1 MSKKFGKIMLIA
13 AAVSGVAATAAVLL
27 RKREQHFT
35 DSNKDEDEYEDDFC
49 EDLDD
54 ENDVP
59 TRSYVP
65 LTHPQEPDAG
75 EAKETDVPQNAEEE
89 PAKEAPE
96 AEETEQ
102 PGQEAQDA
110 DALSIEADKTAVD
123 VEEATDEAAQA
134 AADVE
139 TAAMEA
145 DQTADKL
152 EETVEEFFD
161 EDDASDEEP
170 PIIDN

>member
-13 AAVSGVAATAAVLL
+13 AAVSGIAATAAVLL
-27 RKREQHFT
+27 RKREHFT

-65 LTHPQEPDAG
+65 LTHPQEADAE

-96 AEETEQ
+96 EEETDQ
-102 PGQEAQDA
+102 PDQEAQDA

-123 VEEATDEAAQA
+123 VEEVADEAAQA
-134 AADVE
+134 
-139 TAAMEA
+139 AAMEA

>member
-27 RKREQHFT
+27 RKREHFT
-35 DSNKDEDEYEDDFC
+35 DSNMEEDEYEDDFC

-65 LTHPQEPDAG
+65 LTHPQEASAE

-89 PAKEAPE
+89 PAREAPE
-96 AEETEQ
+96 AKETDQ
-102 PGQEAQDA
+102 LDQEAQDA

-123 VEEATDEAAQA
+123 AEEAADEAAQA

>member
-27 RKREQHFT
+27 RKREHFT
-35 DSNKDEDEYEDDFC
+35 DSNMEEDEYEDDFC

-65 LTHPQEPDAG
+65 LTHPQEASAE
-75 EAKETDVPQNAEEE
+75 EAKDTDAPQNAEEE

-96 AEETEQ
+96 AEETDQ
-102 PGQEAQDA
+102 LDQEAQDA
-110 DALSIEADKTAVD
+110 DLLSIEADKTAVD
-123 VEEATDEAAQA
+123 VEEAADEAAQA
-134 AADVE
+134 ATDDTE
-139 TAAMEA
+139 KNIA